1 MSTPIVTENPDTYV
15 DVEALR
21 IDTPKPK
28 PIQKRLIDRCSL
40 HRHCGTICFVV
51 IQTFFIISMVKIS
64 MNNPFSVVELLIF
77 ALTVCMV
84 YCGCIALIVA
94 ND

>member
-1 MSTPIVTENPDTYV
+1 MSTPIVTENPDTYI
-15 DVEALR
+15 DVSALR

-28 PIQKRLIDRCSL
+28 NQKRVIDVCSL
-40 HRHCGTICFVV
+40 HNHCGTICFVV
-51 IQTFFIISMVKIS
+51 IQTFFIITMVKIS
-64 MNNPFSVVELLIF
+64 LNNPFSVAELLIF

-84 YCGCIALIVA
+84 YCGCIALIVV